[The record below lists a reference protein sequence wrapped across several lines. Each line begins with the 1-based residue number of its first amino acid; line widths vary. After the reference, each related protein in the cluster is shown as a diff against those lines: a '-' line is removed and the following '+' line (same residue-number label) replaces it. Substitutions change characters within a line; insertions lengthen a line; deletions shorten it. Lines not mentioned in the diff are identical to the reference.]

1 MITPRRLLLVAATSI
16 ALQCSVARAQ
26 DILPMDQTDSDYH
39 PSPRYRESESHPL
52 RVIAYALHPVG
63 WVLREVIFRP
73 LSYFASSTP
82 ETKAI
87 MGYREPYDFRQPSCF
102 SRNQGTPDCRQISP
116 FNYDSN
122 VGKVVEGG
130 GEVSQQQALYFPD
143 TNFDFNKR
151 TLNPAG
157 KDKVKVAADILRREG
172 YLKVVLE
179 GHTDSRGSESYNQ
192 KLGLDRAEAV
202 KNELVAQGIPVDTV
216 STISFGETRPLFTE
230 KEDWAYEA
238 NRRVH
243 VRVGEEAEKA
253 TAAAAAPKAVEPA
266 APKAPTKPVK
276 AKAAKKVEPKLDA
289 AAPAAPA
296 PAAAA
301 PVAPAPVA
309 PPAAK

>member
-1 MITPRRLLLVAATSI
+1 MITPRRLLIVAATTI
-16 ALQCSVARAQ
+16 ALHCSVARAQ
-26 DILPMDQTDSDYH
+26 EVLPMDQTDSDYH

-82 ETKAI
+82 ETRAI
-87 MGYREPYDFRQPSCF
+87 MGYREPYDYRQPSCF

-116 FNYDSN
+116 FDYDTN
-122 VGKVVEGG
+122 VGKVVEAGRD
-130 GEVSQQQALYFPD
+130 VSQQQALYFPD
-143 TNFDFNKR
+143 ANFDFNKR

-157 KDKVKVAADILRREG
+157 KEKVKVAADILRREG

-230 KEDWAYEA
+230 KEDWAYSA

-243 VRVGEEAEKA
+243 VRVGEEAEGVSA
-253 TAAAAAPKAVEPA
+253 AAAAAPKTAEPV
-266 APKAPTKPVK
+266 APKAAAKPAKPAK
-276 AKAAKKVEPKLDA
+276 AKTAKKIEPKLDA
-289 AAPAAPA
+289 TAPAA
-296 PAAAA
+296 
-301 PVAPAPVA
+301 
-309 PPAAK
+309 K

>member
-16 ALQCSVARAQ
+16 ALQCGVARAQ
-26 DILPMDQTDSDYH
+26 DVLPMDQTDSDYH

-52 RVIAYALHPVG
+52 RVIAYAFHPVG

-82 ETKAI
+82 ETRAI

-102 SRNQGTPDCRQISP
+102 SRDQGTPDCRQILP

-122 VGKVVEGG
+122 VGKVVEGS
-130 GEVSQQQALYFPD
+130 GEDAQQQALYFPD

-151 TLNPAG
+151 TLNPGG
-157 KDKVKVAADILRREG
+157 KEKVKVAADILRRQG
-172 YLKVVLE
+172 FLKVVLE
-179 GHTDSRGSESYNQ
+179 GHTDARGSDAYNQ

-230 KEDWAYEA
+230 KEDWAYAA

-243 VRVGEEAEKA
+243 VRVGEEAEQA
-253 TAAAAAPKAVEPA
+253 AASAAAAPKAVEPV
-266 APKAPTKPVK
+266 APKAAPQAKKVK
-276 AKAAKKVEPKLDA
+276 AAEKVEPKLAA
-289 AAPAAPA
+289 AAPATQPVQPA
-296 PAAAA
+296 Q
-301 PVAPAPVA
+301 PVV
-309 PPAAK
+309 PPAAPAVK

>member
-1 MITPRRLLLVAATSI
+1 MITPRRLLLVAASTI
-16 ALQCSVARAQ
+16 AVQCSVARAQ
-26 DILPMDQTDSDYH
+26 DILPIDHSESEYH

-63 WVLREVIFRP
+63 WLFREVIFRP

-82 ETKAI
+82 ETRSI

-102 SRNQGTPDCRQISP
+102 SRNQSTPDCRQISP

-122 VGKVVEGG
+122 VGKVLDGG
-130 GEVSQQQALYFPD
+130 GEVAQQQALYFPD
-143 TNFDFNKR
+143 ANFDFNKR
-151 TLNPAG
+151 TLNAAG

-179 GHTDSRGSESYNQ
+179 GHADSRGGEAYNQ

-202 KNELVAQGIPVDTV
+202 KNELVAQGIPVDTL

-230 KEDWAYEA
+230 KEEWAYAA

-243 VRVGEEAEKA
+243 VRIGDEA
-253 TAAAAAPKAVEPA
+253 TAVTQQEVKPVAPK
-266 APKAPTKPVK
+266 
-276 AKAAKKVEPKLDA
+276 
-289 AAPAAPA
+289 
-296 PAAAA
+296 
-301 PVAPAPVA
+301 VAPAPKKAKPAKKVKPELTTAVPVA
-309 PPAAK
+309 QSVPTDQAPKLEVPSGGAG

>member
-1 MITPRRLLLVAATSI
+1 MITPRRLLLVAAATVVV
-16 ALQCSVARAQ
+16 QCSVARAQ
-26 DILPMDQTDSDYH
+26 DTLPVDHTDSDYH

-52 RVIAYALHPVG
+52 RVVAYALHPIG

-82 ETKAI
+82 ETRAI
-87 MGYREPYDFRQPSCF
+87 MGYREPYDFRKPSCF

-157 KDKVKVAADILRREG
+157 VEKVRAAAEVLRREG

-179 GHTDSRGSESYNQ
+179 GHTDDRGSEGYNQ

-202 KNELVAQGIPVDTV
+202 KHELVAQGIPVDTV

-230 KEDWAYEA
+230 KEDWAYAA

-243 VRVGEEAEKA
+243 VRVGEEAEQA
-253 TAAAAAPKAVEPA
+253 AAAAAAPKA
-266 APKAPTKPVK
+266 APKATKS
-276 AKAAKKVEPKLDA
+276 KAAKKVEPKLDA
-289 AAPAAPA
+289 APAEQ
-296 PAAAA
+296 PAAAL
-301 PVAPAPVA
+301 
-309 PPAAK
+309 AK